1 MFWCLGLMNLLSK
14 ALRLHKACSAQHLL
28 QIWQVAIGTCGPS
41 QPFFSLHFFRQFRTF
56 LDPLWTLL
64 SLCSQVGLGA
74 IYKANLFLSAEE
86 TIIDR
91 E

>member
-1 MFWCLGLMNLLSK
+1 MLSSCYKVGKWQLVRVVHLNLTIFLS
-14 ALRLHKACSAQHLL
+14 
-28 QIWQVAIGTCGPS
+28 QI
-41 QPFFSLHFFRQFRTF
+41 FRQFWTF